1 MKTVLVL
8 GGYGNFGKR
17 IVENL
22 ADIEDITILIAG
34 RNLSKSS
41 ALVERLKES
50 ASAILKPL
58 VIDIFANGFK
68 EQLAAISPF
77 LIIHTSGPFQG
88 QDYRVPKA
96 CVECGAH
103 YIDLADDR
111 RFVCDIAELDSQAK
125 EKGVLIVSGA
135 SSVPGLSSAV
145 VDSYQ
150 NQFSAIESIALAI
163 APGNKAERGLAT
175 VEAILSYTGHPLNV
189 FKAGRWQNVY
199 GWMDSKVNDFGGF
212 VGKRHLANVDVPDL
226 ELFPNRY
233 NVTQQVSFQAGLEIP
248 LLHLTM
254 VAMAYLSKIGLVTNW
269 ASLSKAIVS
278 ASNVFLP
285 LGSDKG
291 AMEVL
296 ICGKNNDGM
305 AKQVKWTLYAPKG
318 NGPYIPT
325 LSTIIL
331 ARKLLSSS
339 GVQTNP
345 STKLEAGAKPCVGL
359 LQLSDFSASFDALA
373 LTFEENLSLEA
384 QEQET

>member
-1 MKTVLVL
+1 MRNVVVL

-22 ADIEDITILIAG
+22 ACIENITIFIAG
-34 RNLSKSS
+34 RTLSKSS
-41 ALVERLKES
+41 ALVESLKDTAS
-50 ASAILKPL
+50 ASLNPL
-58 VIDIFANGFK
+58 VIDIFAEDFK

-77 LIIHTSGPFQG
+77 LVIHTSGPFQG

-96 CVECGAH
+96 CIECGAH

-111 RFVCDIAELDSQAK
+111 RFVCDIGELDNQAK

-189 FKAGRWQNVY
+189 FKQGRWQNVY
-199 GWMDSKVNDFGGF
+199 GWMDSKRNDFGGF

-226 ELFPNRY
+226 ELFPSRY
-233 NVTQQVSFQAGLEIP
+233 SVTQQVSFQAGLEVSF
-248 LLHLTM
+248 LHLTM
-254 VAMAYLSKIGLVTNW
+254 VGMAYLSKIGLVKNW
-269 ASLSKAIVS
+269 APLSKAIVS

-291 AMEVL
+291 AMEAR
-296 ICGKNNDGM
+296 ICGKDNDGN

-331 ARKLLSSS
+331 ARKLLCADGNNSK
-339 GVQTNP
+339 V
-345 STKLEAGAKPCVGL
+345 EYGAKPCVGL
-359 LQLSDFSASFDALA
+359 LQLSDFSESFDALE
-373 LTFEENLSLEA
+373 LTFEESPSLESK
-384 QEQET
+384 EQKI